1 MYNPPMPAADPLA
14 CARWRASPR
23 AVMLLTMAALSLAA
37 TFGRADDD
45 VPTLSEGLFSAAQV
59 ERGERVFLDECM
71 ECHELPEF
79 TAAGAYFEEQIGE
92 TVWSVFEFI
101 WSEMPEDRPA
111 WLDPDEY
118 ADVLAYL
125 LSVYGFSSGPREMPI
140 ERDALE
146 QVTIEAPPSS
156 GS

>member
-1 MYNPPMPAADPLA
+1 MRFPVIPAT
-14 CARWRASPR
+14 
-23 AVMLLTMAALSLAA
+23 AVLSFTA
-37 TFGRADDD
+37 TFGWADDP

-59 ERGERVFLDECM
+59 ERGEESFLDECM

-79 TAAGAYFEEQIGE
+79 TAAGAFLEEQIGE

-111 WLDPDEY
+111 WLDPGEY
-118 ADVLAYL
+118 ADILAYI
-125 LSVYGFSSGPREMPI
+125 LSVYGFPSGPSDMPI
-140 ERDALE
+140 ERGALE
-146 QVTIEAPPSS
+146 QVTIEAPPRP